1 MIDLIWFILFSS
13 ILFAIGFL
21 GVITQTNGI
30 RILIS
35 IEIMLNAANINF
47 VAFNSYLGLVDFSG
61 WSMALFV
68 IGIAAAEAAI
78 GLAIFISV
86 YRSFGDITLG
96 NIFSLG
102 EVKEVE

>member
-1 MIDLIWFILFSS
+1 MIDIIWFIVFSTALFVTG
-13 ILFAIGFL
+13 LL

-35 IEIMLNAANINF
+35 VEFMLNSANINF
-47 VAFNSYLGLVDFSG
+47 IAFNSYLGLVDFSG

-68 IGIAAAEAAI
+68 IAIAAAEAAI

-96 NIFSLG
+96 SIFSLG
-102 EVKEVE
+102 EATEVE

>member
-1 MIDLIWFILFSS
+1 MIEIIWFLLLSIVLFSVG
-13 ILFAIGFL
+13 LL

-35 IEIMLNAANINF
+35 IEFMLNAANVNF
-47 VAFNSYLGLVDFSG
+47 IAFNSYYGLVDFTG
-61 WSMALFV
+61 WSMALF
-68 IGIAAAEAAI
+68 IIAIAAAEAAI

-102 EVKEVE
+102 EASEAE